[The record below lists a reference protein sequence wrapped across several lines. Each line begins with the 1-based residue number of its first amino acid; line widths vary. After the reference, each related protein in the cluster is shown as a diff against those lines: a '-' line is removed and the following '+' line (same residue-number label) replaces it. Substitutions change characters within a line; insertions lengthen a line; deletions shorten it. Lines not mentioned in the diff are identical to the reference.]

1 MKISMDVFGDRMNK
15 KLNLFVPQWQDS
27 GASKELYDGACA
39 LKKYIENSNVNFE
52 RIEISQN
59 SELIIENNI
68 LGYRIIK
75 TQLNNI
81 SQLLYEEKPDK
92 ILTVGGGCGIEIP
105 IVSYFSEKYK
115 NLDVLWFDA
124 HGDLNT
130 PESSPSKYF
139 HGMPLR
145 FLLEEIRNNDISSK
159 FNKIN
164 PQDVVLIGVRDLDK
178 PEEDFIFKENIKI
191 KNDLN
196 ISELLNKQNEYVYIH
211 IDLDVLDPA
220 IYRNVKCPS
229 KNGLKVEEV
238 VKIIKDVN
246 NEKKV
251 IGISLLENTETN
263 IKKIEIIDEIIKLG
277 IEF

>member
-1 MKISMDVFGDRMNK
+1 MG
-15 KLNLFVPQWQDS
+15 
-27 GASKELYDGACA
+27 
-39 LKKYIENSNVNFE
+39 
-52 RIEISQN
+52 
-59 SELIIENNI
+59 
-68 LGYRIIK
+68 
-75 TQLNNI
+75 
-81 SQLLYEEKPDK
+81 
-92 ILTVGGGCGIEIP
+92 LTLP

-191 KNDLN
+191 KNDSK

-238 VKIIKDVN
+238 VKIIKEVN

>member
-1 MKISMDVFGDRMNK
+1 MDVFGDRMNK

-39 LKKYIENSNVNFE
+39 LKKYIENSNVSFE
-52 RIEISQN
+52 KIEISKN
-59 SELIIENNI
+59 SELINEKNI
-68 LGYRIIK
+68 LGFKIIK

-196 ISELLNKQNEYVYIH
+196 ISELLNKQDEYVYIH